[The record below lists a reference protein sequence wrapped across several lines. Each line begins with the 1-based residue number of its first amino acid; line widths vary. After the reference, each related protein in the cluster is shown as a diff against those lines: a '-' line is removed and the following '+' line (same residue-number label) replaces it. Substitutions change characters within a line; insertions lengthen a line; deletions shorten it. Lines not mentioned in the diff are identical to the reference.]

1 MPDLKTYDLFIS
13 HSWDYNEEYYSLEQR
28 LKDYP
33 NFMYRNYSVPEH
45 DALNTKTNAQLEQ
58 ALFNQI
64 KPVNVVIVFG
74 GMYVNYRRWI
84 QKEIEIAQ
92 YYNKPII
99 AIRPRGAERMPQELV
114 NVADVTVNWN
124 IDSIIDEIRRYSL

>member
-84 QKEIEIAQ
+84 QKEIEIQSRIDHPNIVSLLYVKETNYTYDLIMEYASDGSLFH
-92 YYNKPII
+92 Y
-99 AIRPRGAERMPQELV
+99 IRKYKGLCRL
-114 NVADVTVNWN
+114 
-124 IDSIIDEIRRYSL
+124 